1 MESFEVKTR
10 DRNDLLDITQ
20 EVMRIVSKNGT
31 KNGLVTVFAPHT
43 TAAVTIN
50 ENADPSVRHDLIM
63 GLTDIAPAHLPQYKH
78 LEGNSDAHIKA
89 SLVGSS
95 VTIIINEGRMVL
107 GTWQAIFLCE
117 FDGPRTRS
125 VCVQII

>member
-31 KNGLVTVFAPHT
+31 KNGLVTVLRRIP
-43 TAAVTIN
+43 AAVTIN

-63 GLTDIAPAHLPQYKH
+63 GLTDIAPTHLPQYKH
-78 LEGNSDAHIKA
+78 LEGILMLILKPVWWARQSTN
-89 SLVGSS
+89 VM
-95 VTIIINEGRMVL
+95 R
-107 GTWQAIFLCE
+107 
-117 FDGPRTRS
+117 DGWS
-125 VCVQII
+125 